1 MMKPAAPSLE
11 SREGAAQAP
20 SLRRCLATGQS
31 FEKANLIRF
40 VASPEDQLVADIYGR
55 LGGRGAW
62 VKAEKQHLETA
73 ISKNLFAKFLRRPV
87 KIKDGFIDLLGGQLT
102 QILISR
108 MSLMR
113 KSGLL
118 ITGRGKLEMAASRL
132 DGLLIADDASQR
144 EAASL
149 QQLVKPSWCEKSI
162 PAHILGHIAGVES
175 LAYAGVLQ
183 AIHSSE
189 EKQIDALLIDLARWR
204 AVTQTQKQQ
213 NRS

>member
-1 MMKPAAPSLE
+1 MMKRTGPSTE
-11 SREGAAQAP
+11 NREAAAQAA
-20 SLRRCLATGQS
+20 SLRRCLATGKS
-31 FEKANLIRF
+31 FEKENLIRF
-40 VASPEDQLVADIYGR
+40 VASPEGELVADIYGR

-73 ISKNLFAKFLRRPV
+73 ISKNLFTRFLRHPV
-87 KIKDGFIDLLGGQLT
+87 KIKDGFMDLLGSQLT

-118 ITGRGKLEMAASRL
+118 ITGRGKLEMAAPRL
-132 DGLLIADDASQR
+132 EGLLIADDASQR

-149 QQLVKPSWCEKSI
+149 RQLVQPSWCEKAI

-175 LAYAGVLQ
+175 LAYAGVLE
-183 AIHSSE
+183 ADHLSE
-189 EKQIDALLIDLARWR
+189 QKQIDALLADLARWR
-204 AVTQTQKQQ
+204 AVTQTQKQE